1 MPRIHMYCIR
11 YMSQT
16 AGLTILTLTKNS
28 KKCTGALDNGNGI
41 QKEEKHPGTSIYVAF
56 KYLKQRIPLVVNRQ
70 YCHKDK
76 LKRYDLVSV
85 ESCIL
90 LLQ

>member
-1 MPRIHMYCIR
+1 MYCIR

-28 KKCTGALDNGNGI
+28 KKCTGAMDNSSGI

-56 KYLKQRIPLVVNRQ
+56 KYLNHRIPFVVNTQ
-70 YCHKDK
+70 Y
-76 LKRYDLVSV
+76 
-85 ESCIL
+85 
-90 LLQ
+90 